1 MTKSGWDSIGRD
13 CCRQRGWLQP
23 YASPRTVADRG
34 ARGRQRF
41 AVDQGL
47 VDADRLHPL
56 ARMPEQAEH
65 DLVQQA
71 GRGRHRPERPPA
83 FGDGSIGGMHV
94 GCRAS
99 LANKG
104 GSAAELVR
112 MAVREN
118 EMLEV
123 PQRAA
128 QLSNGVESDYRE
140 SQRRP

>member
-1 MTKSGWDSIGRD
+1 
-13 CCRQRGWLQP
+13 
-23 YASPRTVADRG
+23 
-34 ARGRQRF
+34 
-41 AVDQGL
+41 
-47 VDADRLHPL
+47 
-56 ARMPEQAEH
+56 
-65 DLVQQA
+65 
-71 GRGRHRPERPPA
+71 
-83 FGDGSIGGMHV
+83 MHV

>member
-1 MTKSGWDSIGRD
+1 
-13 CCRQRGWLQP
+13 
-23 YASPRTVADRG
+23 
-34 ARGRQRF
+34 
-41 AVDQGL
+41 
-47 VDADRLHPL
+47 
-56 ARMPEQAEH
+56 
-65 DLVQQA
+65 
-71 GRGRHRPERPPA
+71 
-83 FGDGSIGGMHV
+83 MHV

-128 QLSNGVESDYRE
+128 QLSNGVESDGRLTGKASVDHDQFRAALQDERVDRSEGGENCPPNCPPRWVLLALRQKFYTKIFRLY
-140 SQRRP
+140 SRT

>member
-1 MTKSGWDSIGRD
+1 
-13 CCRQRGWLQP
+13 
-23 YASPRTVADRG
+23 
-34 ARGRQRF
+34 
-41 AVDQGL
+41 
-47 VDADRLHPL
+47 
-56 ARMPEQAEH
+56 
-65 DLVQQA
+65 
-71 GRGRHRPERPPA
+71 
-83 FGDGSIGGMHV
+83 MHV

-128 QLSNGVESDYRE
+128 PLSNGVESDGRLTGKPASTMTGSGPLSRMNALTDQKAVKTAHPIAQPDGYFWRLDKSFTQKYLVCTPE
-140 SQRRP
+140 LRLGRLVHTQAINALARSAHAWG